1 MTRNL
6 GYRVEAATPVHDP
19 AIRRQLAF
27 NLELILADNRKVW
40 KMDSDGEYQQRRP
53 SDDEQVINTQEILM
67 QEAMNVSQDGKST
80 MGLLGDCPLDNELLI
95 SGQDSTGH
103 AGDRNTERIT
113 GGDNE
118 Q

>member
-1 MTRNL
+1 
-6 GYRVEAATPVHDP
+6 
-19 AIRRQLAF
+19 
-27 NLELILADNRKVW
+27 
-40 KMDSDGEYQQRRP
+40 
-53 SDDEQVINTQEILM
+53 M

-80 MGLLGDCPLDNELLI
+80 MGLLGDCPLENELLI